1 MLPGFGLY
9 RRFTTLAL
17 LAFAFWAG
25 MHVSR
30 LASDDRCLDAGGV
43 LRPDGLCRGL
53 P

>member
-9 RRFTTLAL
+9 RRFITLAL

-25 MHVSR
+25 MYVSR
-30 LASDDRCLDAGGV
+30 QASESRCLNAGGTV
-43 LRPDGLCRGL
+43 MTNGLCRGL